1 MKLDIG
7 YMKRLLEAMEAT
19 PKPIFNICDFDSI
32 GLNHDKSIF
41 IFHMGLLHDKSLVVR
56 EDGKSGIGLMRGAD
70 LSSSWSVVPLR
81 LTAQGH
87 DFLDALRNKEVW
99 ATIKREFK
107 EGSISS
113 IVDTSKKLLEAYS
126 TRKIEAIL
134 KGEGFTL

>member
-1 MKLDIG
+1 
-7 YMKRLLEAMEAT
+7 
-19 PKPIFNICDFDSI
+19 
-32 GLNHDKSIF
+32 
-41 IFHMGLLHDKSLVVR
+41 MGLLHDKSLVVR

-99 ATIKREFK
+99 ATISKREFK

-113 IVDTSKKLLEAYS
+113 IVDTSKKLLEGIS